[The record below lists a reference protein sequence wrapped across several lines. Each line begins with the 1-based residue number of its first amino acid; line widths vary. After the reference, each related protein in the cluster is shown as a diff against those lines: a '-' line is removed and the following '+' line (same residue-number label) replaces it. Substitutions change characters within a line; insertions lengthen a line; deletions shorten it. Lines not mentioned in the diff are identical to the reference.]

1 MAEDFSVDN
10 VVCITH
16 DNKSV
21 SLFLADG
28 KRLDNTVTYYH
39 IIRIIGDKFV
49 RVNKNII
56 VNLAYAVK
64 IDEKFIYMANDNKFN
79 IDSEYLKNA
88 TNEFYKLKLEN
99 FLPNG

>member
-1 MAEDFSVDN
+1 MTADICMDN

-21 SLFLADG
+21 QVVLIDG
-28 KRLDNTVTYYH
+28 GLLENTVTYYH
-39 IIRIIGDKFV
+39 IIRLVNDKFV
-49 RVNKNII
+49 RVNKNTI
-56 VNLAYAVK
+56 VNLAYAAR
-64 IDEKFIYMANDNKFN
+64 IDDSFIYMTNENKFN

-99 FLPNG
+99 FLPN

>member
-1 MAEDFSVDN
+1 MTADISIDN

-21 SLFLADG
+21 SLIMSDG
-28 KRLDNTVTYYH
+28 SLLENTVTYYY
-39 IIRIIGDKFV
+39 ILRLINDKFV
-49 RVNKNII
+49 RVNKNTI
-56 VNLAYAVK
+56 VNLSYAQK
-64 IDEKFIYMANDNKFN
+64 IDDKFIYMVNDGKFN

-99 FLPNG
+99 FFPN

>member
-1 MAEDFSVDN
+1 MAADISMDN

-21 SLFLADG
+21 SLIMSDG
-28 KRLDNTVTYYH
+28 SLLENTVTYYH
-39 IIRIIGDKFV
+39 IIRMMNDKFV
-49 RVNKNII
+49 RVNKNTI
-56 VNLAYAVK
+56 VNLSYAQR
-64 IDEKFIYMANDNKFN
+64 IDDKFIYLANETKFN

-99 FLPNG
+99 FLPN